1 MVYVLPFEQVCVC
14 VLHVQEVCEELTH
27 NRGCIHCNEKRKGG
41 ERVRE
46 MWRESGNLEYY
57 WYALIELLVSVYVYE
72 YS

>member
-1 MVYVLPFEQVCVC
+1 MLPFEQVCVC

-46 MWRESGNLEYY
+46 MWRESGKKPR
-57 WYALIELLVSVYVYE
+57 ILLVCSYRAVGECLCV
-72 YS
+72 